1 MALHLSGLDFSGPS
15 SLNIPFAF
23 NPKPKAPPR
32 RKTLLYANGNT
43 VKLSFGQ
50 ARNFVP
56 GKGKQYYL

>member
-1 MALHLSGLDFSGPS
+1 VDFSVPS

-23 NPKPKAPPR
+23 KPKPKAPPR

-50 ARNFVP
+50 ARNFVR
-56 GKGKQYYL
+56 GKGKKY

>member
-1 MALHLSGLDFSGPS
+1 MALHLCGLEFSVPS

-43 VKLSFGQ
+43 VKLSLGQ
-50 ARNFVP
+50 AGILFEE
-56 GKGKQYYL
+56 KGKKY